1 MKKQKKSER
10 EILSILAK
18 EIHNSSGYIGGEIV
32 SRRKK
37 SLEYY
42 LGNPLGNEQEGRSQ
56 VVSNDVMDTVESL
69 MPSLMK
75 IFTSGDNVFA
85 CEGTGPEDEEMARQ
99 ASDYLNHI
107 FLKDNNGFKVL
118 YTAFKDALIQKNGI
132 LKVYWDDSQKTEREE
147 YTRLTEDEFTDLIE
161 NHEVSVTH
169 HTEYKEEI
177 TDDAGKEID
186 KINLHDVVIHRTK
199 LYGKVRIDPVPP
211 EEFLIERRCKDI
223 DSANFVAHRVNKTKS
238 ELVEMGYDPDL
249 VYSLPTGNSENF
261 SEDVFVRHQNIDFGS
276 GESSGDKSTD
286 TVLIH
291 ECYIRMDADGDG
303 KAELLKVCVAGD
315 GKKLLDVME
324 VDTIPF
330 ISMTPVIMPH
340 RFHGRSIAEL
350 VEDIQLIKSTVMRQ
364 MLDNMYLT
372 NNNRVAIQDGQ
383 VAMDDLLTNRP
394 GGIVRT
400 KQPPQNVMMPIQAQ
414 PITEQAS
421 GMLSYLDSV
430 KESRTGVS
438 KTSQGLNAD
447 SLNNKTATG
456 MNQVLTQSQMRM
468 ELIARIFAETGVKD
482 LALKIF
488 ELICKYQQK
497 EKIVRIRGKYIP
509 MRPYEWKDRVNVT
522 IHVGLGTGSKEQ
534 QLILI
539 NAILE
544 RQMQAINLQQ
554 NVFGPMVNLRNIYN
568 SLKKMVENAGLN
580 SIEPFFMDPDVG
592 QAQMPQLPPKPPTEF
607 EKVTLAQV
615 QGENQRAQLKAET
628 EVKRIEAMMRQH
640 LLDFELKIKEIELK
654 YGSKIDELEL
664 KRRSML
670 EQEDLKS
677 SGNLMKEIVK
687 GQDQFFNT
695 QQQINGQQGKTSKGR
710 QESRAAPKRS
720 PA

>member
-1 MKKQKKSER
+1 MKSKQ
-10 EILSILAK
+10 EILSVLNR
-18 EIHNSSGYIGGEIV
+18 EINNASGFIGGELV
-32 SRRKK
+32 ARRKK

-42 LGNPLGNEQEGRSQ
+42 LGMPLGNEQEGRSQ
-56 VVSNDVMDTVESL
+56 VISNDVLDTVESL
-69 MPSLMK
+69 MPSLMR
-75 IFTSGDNVFA
+75 IFTAGDNVFN
-85 CEGTGPEDEEMARQ
+85 CEGVGPEDDEMARQ
-99 ASDYLNHI
+99 CSDYLNYI
-107 FLKDNNGFKVL
+107 FYKENKGFVAL
-118 YTAFKDALIQKNGI
+118 YSAFKDALIQKNGI
-132 LKVYWDDSQKTEREE
+132 LKIYWDDSNKTEREE
-147 YTRLTEDEFTDLIE
+147 YTRLTDDEFADLISDP
-161 NHEVSVTH
+161 EVKVKN
-169 HTEYKEEI
+169 HTEFEEPI
-177 TDDAGKEID
+177 LDEDGKELD
-186 KINLHDVVIHRTK
+186 KANYHDCVIERTR
-199 LYGKVRIDPVPP
+199 LYGQVKIEPVPP

-223 DSANFVAHRVNKTKS
+223 ESANFVCHRTNKTRS
-238 ELVEMGYDPDL
+238 ELVEMGYDKDL
-249 VYSLPTGNSENF
+249 VEGLPTGDSDYTR
-261 SEDVFVRHQNIDFGS
+261 EDKFVRHQNIDFSHGLQD
-276 GESSGDKSTD
+276 GDKSSSD
-286 TVLIH
+286 ILIH
-291 ECYIRMDADGDG
+291 ECYIRMDVNEDG
-303 KAELLKVCVAGD
+303 KSELVKFLLAGD
-315 GKKLLDVME
+315 GTHTILDMEE

-330 ISMTPVIMPH
+330 VSMTPVIMPH
-340 RFHGRSIAEL
+340 RFHGRSVSEL

-414 PITEQAS
+414 PITEQATT
-421 GMLSYLDSV
+421 MLGYLDSV
-430 KESRTGVS
+430 KESRTGI
-438 KTSQGLNAD
+438 TRQSQGLDANT
-447 SLNNKTATG
+447 LNKTATG
-456 MNQVLTQSQMRM
+456 QNQILTQSQMRM
-468 ELIARIFAETGVKD
+468 ELIARIFAETGIKD
-482 LALKIF
+482 LALKMF
-488 ELICKYQQK
+488 ELVCKYQQK

-522 IHVGLGTGSKEQ
+522 VQVGLGTGSKEQ
-534 QLILI
+534 QLILL

-554 NVFGPMVNLRNIYN
+554 NAFGPMVNLRNIYN
-568 SLKKMVENAGLN
+568 TLKKLVENAGLN
-580 SIEPFFMDPDVG
+580 GVEPFFMDPDVG
-592 QAQMPQLPPKPPTEF
+592 AAQMPQLPPKPPSEF

-628 EVKRIEAMMRQH
+628 EVKRIEAQMRQN

-695 QQQINGQQGKTSKGR
+695 QQQIDGQQGKTSKGR
-710 QESRAAPKRS
+710 QES
-720 PA
+720 

>member
-1 MKKQKKSER
+1 MKKQKKSEQ

-32 SRRKK
+32 ARRKK

-85 CEGTGPEDEEMARQ
+85 CEGVGPEDEEMARQ
-99 ASDYLNHI
+99 ASDYINHI
-107 FLKDNNGFKVL
+107 FLKENNGFTSL

-132 LKVYWDDSQKTEREE
+132 LKVYWDDSSKTEREE
-147 YTRLTEDEFTDLIE
+147 YTRLTDDEFTDLVE
-161 NHEVSVTH
+161 DSEVSVTH
-169 HTEYKEEI
+169 HSEYKESI
-177 TDDAGKEID
+177 TDDRGKEID
-186 KINLHDVVIHRTK
+186 KVTLHDVVIHRTK
-199 LYGKVRIDPVPP
+199 LYGRVRIDPVPP

-223 DSANFVAHRVNKTKS
+223 DSANFVAHRVNKTKT
-238 ELVEMGYDPDL
+238 ELIEMGYHPDV
-249 VYSLPTGNSENF
+249 VYSLPTGDGETY
-261 SEDVFVRHQNIDFGS
+261 SEDKYVRHQNIDFGK

-286 TVLIH
+286 MVLIH

-303 KAELLKVCVAGD
+303 RAELLKVCVAGD

-482 LALKIF
+482 LALKMF
-488 ELICKYQQK
+488 ELVCKYQQK

-554 NVFGPMVNLRNIYN
+554 NVYGPMVNLRNIYN
-568 SLKKMVENAGLN
+568 SLKKLVENAGLN

-592 QAQMPQLPPKPPTEF
+592 ASQMPQLPPKPPSEF

-615 QGENQRAQLKAET
+615 QGENQRAQLKSQVE
-628 EVKRIEAMMRQH
+628 EKRIEAGMRQE
-640 LLDFELKIKEIELK
+640 LLEFELKIKELELQ
-654 YGSKIDELEL
+654 YGTKIDELEL

-670 EQEDLKS
+670 EQTDMQKS
-677 SGNLMKEIVK
+677 GDLMKEIIK
-687 GQDQFFNT
+687 GQQQFFNGK
-695 QQQINGQQGKTSKGR
+695 GQTNTPGETSR
-710 QESRAAPKRS
+710 SAPKRS
-720 PA
+720 PAKTGV

>member
-1 MKKQKKSER
+1 MKSKQ
-10 EILSILAK
+10 EILSVLNR
-18 EIHNSSGYIGGEIV
+18 EISNASGFIGGELV
-32 SRRKK
+32 ARRKK

-42 LGNPLGNEQEGRSQ
+42 LGMPLGNEQEGRSQ
-56 VVSNDVMDTVESL
+56 VISNDVLDT
-69 MPSLMK
+69 
-75 IFTSGDNVFA
+75 
-85 CEGTGPEDEEMARQ
+85 EGVGPEDDEMARQ
-99 ASDYLNHI
+99 CSDYLNYI
-107 FLKDNNGFKVL
+107 FYKENKGFVAL
-118 YTAFKDALIQKNGI
+118 YSAFKDALIQKNGI
-132 LKVYWDDSQKTEREE
+132 LKIYWDDSNKTEREE
-147 YTRLTEDEFTDLIE
+147 YTRLTDDEFADLISDP
-161 NHEVSVTH
+161 EVKVKN
-169 HTEYKEEI
+169 HTEFEEPI
-177 TDDAGKEID
+177 LDEDGKELD
-186 KINLHDVVIHRTK
+186 KANYHDCVIERTR
-199 LYGKVRIDPVPP
+199 LYGQVKIEPVPP

-223 DSANFVAHRVNKTKS
+223 ESANFVCHRTNKTRS
-238 ELVEMGYDPDL
+238 ELVEMGYDKDL
-249 VYSLPTGNSENF
+249 VEGLPTGDSDYTR
-261 SEDVFVRHQNIDFGS
+261 EDKFVRHQNIDFSHGLQD
-276 GESSGDKSTD
+276 GDKSSSD
-286 TVLIH
+286 ILIH
-291 ECYIRMDADGDG
+291 ECYVRMDVNEDG
-303 KAELLKVCVAGD
+303 KSELAKFLLAGD
-315 GKKLLDVME
+315 GTHTILDMEE

-330 ISMTPVIMPH
+330 VSMTPVIMPH
-340 RFHGRSIAEL
+340 RFHGRSVSEL

-414 PITEQAS
+414 PITEQATT
-421 GMLSYLDSV
+421 MLGYLDSV
-430 KESRTGVS
+430 KESRTGI
-438 KTSQGLNAD
+438 TRQSQGLDANT
-447 SLNNKTATG
+447 LNKTATG
-456 MNQVLTQSQMRM
+456 QNQILTQSQMRM
-468 ELIARIFAETGVKD
+468 ELIARIFAETGIKD
-482 LALKIF
+482 LALKMF
-488 ELICKYQQK
+488 ELVCKYQQK

-522 IHVGLGTGSKEQ
+522 VQVGLGTGSKEQ
-534 QLILI
+534 QLILL

-554 NVFGPMVNLRNIYN
+554 NAFGPMVNLRNIYN
-568 SLKKMVENAGLN
+568 TLKKLVENAGLN
-580 SIEPFFMDPDVG
+580 GVEPFFMDPEVG
-592 QAQMPQLPPKPPTEF
+592 QAQMPELPPKPPSEF

-628 EVKRIEAMMRQH
+628 EVKRIEAQMRQN

-654 YGSKIDELEL
+654 YGSKIDEQEL

-695 QQQINGQQGKTSKGR
+695 KQQIDGQQGKASQGG
-710 QESRAAPKRS
+710 QASRAAPKRS

>member
-85 CEGTGPEDEEMARQ
+85 CEGVGPEDEEMARQ

-132 LKVYWDDSQKTEREE
+132 LKVYWDDSDKTEREE
-147 YTRLTEDEFTDLIE
+147 YTRLTDDEFSDLVS
-161 NHEVSVTH
+161 NAEVTVKN
-169 HTEYKEEI
+169 HTEYEDPI
-177 TDDAGKEID
+177 TDEKGKEID
-186 KINLHDVVIHRTK
+186 KIPLHDVVIHRTK
-199 LYGKVRIDPVPP
+199 YYGRVRIDPVPP

-249 VYSLPTGNSENF
+249 VYSLPTGDGETY
-261 SEDVFVRHQNIDFGS
+261 SEDKFVRHQNIDFGR
-276 GESSGDKSTD
+276 GESTGDKSTD
-286 TVLIH
+286 MVLIH

-303 KAELLKVCVAGD
+303 VAELIKACVAGD
-315 GKKLLDVME
+315 GKKLLDVTE

-394 GGIVRT
+394 GGVVRT

-497 EKIVRIRGKYIP
+497 EKIVRIRGRYIP

-592 QAQMPQLPPKPPTEF
+592 AAQMPQLPPKPPTEF

-628 EVKRIEAMMRQH
+628 EVKRIEAQMRQN

-695 QQQINGQQGKTSKGR
+695 KQQINGQQGTTSQGR

>member
-1 MKKQKKSER
+1 MKKSKQ
-10 EILSILAK
+10 EILSVLSR
-18 EIHNSSGYIGGEIV
+18 EIHNASGYIGGELV
-32 SRRKK
+32 ARRKK

-42 LGNPLGNEQEGRSQ
+42 LGMPLGNEQEGRSQ

-75 IFTSGDNVFA
+75 IFTSGDNVFQ
-85 CEGTGPEDEEMARQ
+85 CEGVGPEDEEMARQ
-99 ASDYLNHI
+99 ASDYINHV
-107 FLKDNNGFKVL
+107 FLKENNGFTAL
-118 YTAFKDALIQKNGI
+118 YCAFKDALIQKNGI
-132 LKVYWDDSQKTEREE
+132 LKVYWVSANKTEREE
-147 YTRLTEDEFTDLIE
+147 YTRLTDDEFNDLVSDSQVE
-161 NHEVSVTH
+161 VKNHS
-169 HTEYKEEI
+169 EYEESI
-177 TDDAGKEID
+177 TDDRGQEID
-186 KINLHDVVIHRTK
+186 KVTLHDVVIHRTS
-199 LYGKVRIDPVPP
+199 LYGGVKIEPVPP
-211 EEFLIERRCKDI
+211 EEFLIERRCKDLH
-223 DSANFVAHRVNKTKS
+223 SANFVCHRTNKTKT
-238 ELVEMGYDPDL
+238 ELVEMGFDPD
-249 VYSLPTGNSENF
+249 VVEGLPTGDPDF
-261 SEDVFVRHQNIDFGS
+261 YTEDKFVRHQNVDFS
-276 GESSGDKSTD
+276 HGDNTGDTSTED
-286 TVLIH
+286 VLIH
-291 ECYIRMDADGDG
+291 ECYVKMDLDDDG
-303 KAELLKVCVAGD
+303 KAELVKIIVAGD
-315 GKKLLDVME
+315 GKHLLDIE
-324 VDTIPF
+324 EIDTIPF

-421 GMLSYLDSV
+421 GMLAYLDAV
-430 KESRTGVS
+430 KETRTGVS
-438 KTSQGLNAD
+438 RTSQGLNSD

-488 ELICKYQQK
+488 ELVCKYQNK

-522 IHVGLGTGSKEQ
+522 VHVGLGSGSKEQ
-534 QLILI
+534 QLIMV

-554 NVFGPMVNLRNIYN
+554 NVYGPMVNLRNIYN
-568 SLKKMVENAGLN
+568 SLKKLVENAGLN
-580 SIEPFFMDPDVG
+580 NVEPFFMDPDVG
-592 QAQMPQLPPKPPTEF
+592 ASQMPPLPPKPPTEF

-628 EVKRIEAMMRQH
+628 EVKRIESTMRES
-640 LLDFELKIKEIELK
+640 LLDFELKIKELELQ

-670 EQEDLKS
+670 EQTDLSKS
-677 SGNLMKEIVK
+677 GDLMKEIIK
-687 GQDQFFNT
+687 GQGQFFN
-695 QQQINGQQGKTSKGR
+695 GQRQTNTEG
-710 QESRAAPKRS
+710 QESRTTPQRS
-720 PA
+720 PSKNSI

>member
-107 FLKDNNGFKVL
+107 FLKENNGFKVL

-132 LKVYWDDSQKTEREE
+132 LKVYWDDSDKTEREE
-147 YTRLTEDEFTDLIE
+147 YTRLTDDEFNDLVSDA
-161 NHEVSVTH
+161 EVKVKN
-169 HTEYKEEI
+169 HTEYEDPI
-177 TDDAGKEID
+177 TDEKGKEID
-186 KINLHDVVIHRTK
+186 NIPLHDVVIHRTK
-199 LYGKVRIDPVPP
+199 YYGRVRIDPVPP

-315 GKKLLDVME
+315 GKKLLDATE

-414 PITEQAS
+414 PITDQATT
-421 GMLSYLDSV
+421 MLGYLDSV
-430 KESRTGVS
+430 KESRTGI
-438 KTSQGLNAD
+438 TRQSQGLDANT
-447 SLNNKTATG
+447 LNKTATG
-456 MNQVLTQSQMRM
+456 QNQILTQSQMRM

-482 LALKIF
+482 LALKMF
-488 ELICKYQQK
+488 ELVCKYQQK

-522 IHVGLGTGSKEQ
+522 VQVGLGTGSKEQ
-534 QLILI
+534 QLILL

-554 NVFGPMVNLRNIYN
+554 NAFGPMVNLRNIYN
-568 SLKKMVENAGLN
+568 TLKKLIENAGLN
-580 SIEPFFMDPDVG
+580 GVEPYFMDPDVG
-592 QAQMPQLPPKPPTEF
+592 AAQMPQLPPKPPTEF

-615 QGENQRAQLKAET
+615 QGENQRATLKAEV
-628 EVKRIEAMMRQH
+628 EIKRIEGQMRQN

-670 EQEDLKS
+670 EQEDLKK
-677 SGNLMKEIVK
+677 SGDLMKEIVK
-687 GQDQFFNT
+687 GQQQFFNEDNT
-695 QQQINGQQGKTSKGR
+695 NGQGQTNTPG
-710 QESRAAPKRS
+710 QASRTAPK
-720 PA
+720 

>member
-1 MKKQKKSER
+1 MKKSQQ
-10 EILSILAK
+10 EILSILAR
-18 EIHNSSGYIGGEIV
+18 EIHSSSGYIGGELV

-42 LGNPLGNEQEGRSQ
+42 LGMPLGNEQEGRSQ

-75 IFTSGDNVFA
+75 IFTSGDNVFS
-85 CEGTGPEDEEMARQ
+85 CEGVGPEDEEMARQ

-107 FLKDNNGFKVL
+107 FLKENNGFTAL

-132 LKVYWDDSQKTEREE
+132 LKVYWDDSSKTEREE
-147 YTRLTEDEFTDLIE
+147 YTRLTDDEFTDLVE
-161 NHEVSVTH
+161 DSEVSVTH
-169 HTEYKEEI
+169 HSEYKEPI
-177 TDDAGKEID
+177 TDDRGKEID
-186 KINLHDVVIHRTK
+186 KVSLHDVVIHRTK
-199 LYGKVRIDPVPP
+199 LYGRVRIDPVPP

-223 DSANFVAHRVNKTKS
+223 DSANFVAHRVNKTKT
-238 ELVEMGYDPDL
+238 ELIEMGYHPDV
-249 VYSLPTGNSENF
+249 VYSLPTGDGETY
-261 SEDVFVRHQNIDFGS
+261 SEDKFVRHQNIDFGR
-276 GESSGDKSTD
+276 GESTGDKSTD
-286 TVLIH
+286 MVLIH

-303 KAELLKVCVAGD
+303 RAELIKACVAGD
-315 GKKLLDVME
+315 GKKLLDVTE

-414 PITEQAS
+414 PITDQATT
-421 GMLSYLDSV
+421 MLGYLDSV
-430 KESRTGVS
+430 KESRTGI
-438 KTSQGLNAD
+438 TRQSQGLDANT
-447 SLNNKTATG
+447 LNKTATG
-456 MNQVLTQSQMRM
+456 QNQILTQSQMRM

-482 LALKIF
+482 LALKMF
-488 ELICKYQQK
+488 ELVCKYQQK

-522 IHVGLGTGSKEQ
+522 VQVGLGTGSKEQ
-534 QLILI
+534 QLILL

-554 NVFGPMVNLRNIYN
+554 NAFGPMVNLRNIYN
-568 SLKKMVENAGLN
+568 TLKKLIENAGLN
-580 SIEPFFMDPDVG
+580 GVEPYFMDPDVG
-592 QAQMPQLPPKPPTEF
+592 AAQMPQLPPKPPTEF

-615 QGENQRAQLKAET
+615 QGENQRATLKAEV
-628 EVKRIEAMMRQH
+628 EIKRIEGQMRQN

-670 EQEDLKS
+670 EQEDLKK
-677 SGNLMKEIVK
+677 SGDLMKEIVK
-687 GQDQFFNT
+687 GQQQFFNEDN
-695 QQQINGQQGKTSKGR
+695 INGQGQTNTPG
-710 QESRAAPKRS
+710 QASRTAPK
-720 PA
+720 

>member
-1 MKKQKKSER
+1 MKKSKQ
-10 EILSILAK
+10 EILSVLSR
-18 EIHNSSGYIGGEIV
+18 EIHNASGYIGGELV
-32 SRRKK
+32 ARRKK

-42 LGNPLGNEQEGRSQ
+42 LGMPLGNEQEGRSQ

-75 IFTSGDNVFA
+75 IFTSGDNVFQ
-85 CEGTGPEDEEMARQ
+85 CEGVGPEDEEMARQ
-99 ASDYLNHI
+99 AYDYINHV
-107 FLKDNNGFKVL
+107 FLKENNGFTAL
-118 YTAFKDALIQKNGI
+118 YCAFKDALIQKNGI
-132 LKVYWDDSQKTEREE
+132 LKVYWDSANKTEREE
-147 YTRLTEDEFTDLIE
+147 YTRLTDDEFNDLVSDSQIE
-161 NHEVSVTH
+161 VKNHS
-169 HTEYKEEI
+169 EYEESI
-177 TDDAGKEID
+177 TDDRGQEID
-186 KINLHDVVIHRTK
+186 KVTLHDVVIHRTS
-199 LYGKVRIDPVPP
+199 LYGGVKIEPVPP
-211 EEFLIERRCKDI
+211 EEFLIERRCKDLH
-223 DSANFVAHRVNKTKS
+223 SANFVCHRTNKTKT
-238 ELVEMGYDPDL
+238 ELVEMGFDPD
-249 VYSLPTGNSENF
+249 VVEGLPTGDPDF
-261 SEDVFVRHQNIDFGS
+261 YTEDKFVRHQNVDFS
-276 GESSGDKSTD
+276 HGDNTGDTSTED
-286 TVLIH
+286 VLIH
-291 ECYIRMDADGDG
+291 ECYVKMDLDDDG
-303 KAELLKVCVAGD
+303 KAELVKIIVAGD
-315 GKKLLDVME
+315 GKHLLDIE
-324 VDTIPF
+324 EIDTIPF

-421 GMLSYLDSV
+421 GMLAYLDAV
-430 KESRTGVS
+430 KETRTGVS
-438 KTSQGLNAD
+438 RTSQGLNSD

-488 ELICKYQQK
+488 ELVCKYQNK
-497 EKIVRIRGKYIP
+497 EKIVRIIGKYIP

-522 IHVGLGTGSKEQ
+522 VHVGLGSGSKEQ
-534 QLILI
+534 QLIMV

-554 NVFGPMVNLRNIYN
+554 NVYGPMVNLRNIYN
-568 SLKKMVENAGLN
+568 SLKKLVENAGLN
-580 SIEPFFMDPDVG
+580 NVEPFFMDPDVG
-592 QAQMPQLPPKPPTEF
+592 VSQMPPLPPKPPTEF

-628 EVKRIEAMMRQH
+628 EIKRIESTMRES
-640 LLDFELKIKEIELK
+640 LLDFELKIKELELQ

-670 EQEDLKS
+670 EQTDLSKS
-677 SGNLMKEIVK
+677 GDLMKEIIK
-687 GQDQFFNT
+687 GQGQFFN
-695 QQQINGQQGKTSKGR
+695 GQRQTNTEG
-710 QESRAAPKRS
+710 QESRTTPQRS
-720 PA
+720 PSKNSI

>member
-1 MKKQKKSER
+1 MKKSKQ
-10 EILSILAK
+10 EILSVLSK
-18 EIHNSSGYIGGEIV
+18 EIHNASGYIGGELV
-32 SRRKK
+32 ARRKK

-42 LGNPLGNEQEGRSQ
+42 LGMPLGNEQEGRSQ

-75 IFTSGDNVFA
+75 IFTSGDNVFQ
-85 CEGTGPEDEEMARQ
+85 CEGVGPEDEEMARQ
-99 ASDYLNHI
+99 ASDYINHI
-107 FLKDNNGFKVL
+107 FLKENNGFVSL
-118 YTAFKDALIQKNGI
+118 YCAFKDALIQKNGI
-132 LKVYWDDSQKTEREE
+132 LKVYWDNSNKTEREE
-147 YTRLTEDEFTDLIE
+147 YTRLTDDEFNDLVSDSQVE
-161 NHEVSVTH
+161 VKNHS
-169 HTEYKEEI
+169 EYEESI
-177 TDDAGKEID
+177 TDDRGQEID
-186 KINLHDVVIHRTK
+186 KVTLHDVVIHRTS
-199 LYGKVRIDPVPP
+199 LYGGVKIEPVPP
-211 EEFLIERRCKDI
+211 EEFLIERRCKDLH
-223 DSANFVAHRVNKTKS
+223 SANFVCHRTNKTKT
-238 ELVEMGYDPDL
+238 ELVEMGFDPEI
-249 VYSLPTGNSENF
+249 VEELPTGDPDF
-261 SEDVFVRHQNIDFGS
+261 YTEDKFVRHQNVDFS
-276 GESSGDKSTD
+276 HADNTGDKTTED
-286 TVLIH
+286 VLIH
-291 ECYIRMDADGDG
+291 ECYIKMDLNGDG
-303 KAELLKVCVAGD
+303 KAELVKIIVAGD
-315 GKKLLDVME
+315 GKQLLDIE
-324 VDTIPF
+324 EIDTIPF

-383 VAMDDLLTNRP
+383 VSMDDLLTNRP

-421 GMLSYLDSV
+421 GMLAYLDAV
-430 KESRTGVS
+430 KETRTGVS
-438 KTSQGLNAD
+438 KTSQGLNSD

-488 ELICKYQQK
+488 ELVCKYQNK
-497 EKIVRIRGKYIP
+497 EKIVRIRGKYVP

-522 IHVGLGTGSKEQ
+522 VHVGLGSGSKEQ
-534 QLILI
+534 QLIMV

-554 NVFGPMVNLRNIYN
+554 NVYGPMVNLRNIYN
-568 SLKKMVENAGLN
+568 SLKKLVENAGLN
-580 SIEPFFMDPDVG
+580 SVEPFFMDPDVG
-592 QAQMPQLPPKPPTEF
+592 ASQMPPLPPKPPTEF

-615 QGENQRAQLKAET
+615 QGENQRAQLKANT
-628 EVKRIEAMMRQH
+628 EVKRIESTMREA
-640 LLDFELKIKEIELK
+640 LLDFELKIKELELQ

-670 EQEDLKS
+670 EQTDLQKS
-677 SGNLMKEIVK
+677 GDLMKEIVR
-687 GQDQFFNT
+687 GQKQFFN
-695 QQQINGQQGKTSKGR
+695 GQNKTNTDG
-710 QESRAAPKRS
+710 QESTTAPERS
-720 PA
+720 PSKNSI

>member
-1 MKKQKKSER
+1 MKKQKKSEQ

-32 SRRKK
+32 ARRKK

-85 CEGTGPEDEEMARQ
+85 CEGVGPEDEEMARQ

-107 FLKDNNGFKVL
+107 FLKENNGFTAL

-132 LKVYWDDSQKTEREE
+132 LKVYWDDSSKTEREE
-147 YTRLTEDEFTDLIE
+147 YTRLTDDEFTDLVE
-161 NHEVSVTH
+161 DQEVSVTH
-169 HTEYKEEI
+169 HSEYKEPI
-177 TDDAGKEID
+177 TDDRGKEID
-186 KINLHDVVIHRTK
+186 KVTLHDVVIHRTK
-199 LYGKVRIDPVPP
+199 LYGRVRIDPVPP

-223 DSANFVAHRVNKTKS
+223 DSANFVAHRVNKTKT
-238 ELVEMGYDPDL
+238 ELIEMGYHPDV
-249 VYSLPTGNSENF
+249 VYSLPTGDGETY
-261 SEDVFVRHQNIDFGS
+261 SEDKFVRHQNIDFGR
-276 GESSGDKSTD
+276 GESTGDKSTD
-286 TVLIH
+286 MVLIH
-291 ECYIRMDADGDG
+291 ECYIKMDANGDG
-303 KAELLKVCVAGD
+303 VAELLKVCVAGD
-315 GKKLLDVME
+315 GKKLLDVEE

-421 GMLSYLDSV
+421 GMLGYLDSV

-447 SLNNKTATG
+447 ALNNKTATG

-482 LALKIF
+482 LALKMF
-488 ELICKYQQK
+488 ELVCKYQQK

-534 QLILI
+534 QLILL

-568 SLKKMVENAGLN
+568 SLKKLVENAGLN

-592 QAQMPQLPPKPPTEF
+592 AAQMPQLPPKPPTEF

-615 QGENQRAQLKAET
+615 QGENQRAQLKAQVE
-628 EVKRIEAMMRQH
+628 EKRIEAQMRQE
-640 LLDFELKIKEIELK
+640 LLEFELKIKEIELQ
-654 YGSKIDELEL
+654 YGTKIDELEL

-670 EQEDLKS
+670 EQSDLQKS
-677 SGNLMKEIVK
+677 GDLMKEIIK
-687 GQDQFFNT
+687 GQQQFFNGK
-695 QQQINGQQGKTSKGR
+695 GQTNTPGETSR
-710 QESRAAPKRS
+710 SAPKRS
-720 PA
+720 PAKTGV

>member
-1 MKKQKKSER
+1 MKKQKKSEQ

-32 SRRKK
+32 ARRKK

-75 IFTSGDNVFA
+75 IFTSGDNVFS
-85 CEGTGPEDEEMARQ
+85 CEGVGPEDEEMARQ
-99 ASDYLNHI
+99 ASDYLNHV
-107 FLKDNNGFKVL
+107 FLKDNNGFTAL

-132 LKVYWDDSQKTEREE
+132 LKVYWDDSQKVEREE
-147 YTRLTEDEFTDLIE
+147 YTRLTDDEFNDLVSDVQVKVSNHTD
-161 NHEVSVTH
+161 
-169 HTEYKEEI
+169 YKEPI

-186 KINLHDVVIHRTK
+186 KVTLHDVVIHRTK
-199 LYGKVRIDPVPP
+199 LYGQVKIEPVPP
-211 EEFLIERRCKDI
+211 EEFLIERRCKSI
-223 DSANFVAHRVNKTKS
+223 DTANFVAHRVNKTKT

-249 VYSLPTGNSENF
+249 VYSLPTGDGETY
-261 SEDVFVRHQNIDFGS
+261 SEDKYVRHQNIDFGK

-286 TVLIH
+286 MVLIH

-303 KAELLKVCVAGD
+303 RAELLKVCVAGD

-421 GMLSYLDSV
+421 GMLGYLDSV

-447 SLNNKTATG
+447 ALNNKTATG
-456 MNQVLTQSQMRM
+456 QNQMLTQSQMRM

-482 LALKIF
+482 LAVKMF

-534 QLILI
+534 QLILV

-554 NVFGPMVNLRNIYN
+554 NVYGPMVNLRNIYN
-568 SLKKMVENAGLN
+568 SLKKLVENAGLN

-592 QAQMPQLPPKPPTEF
+592 AAQMPQLPPKPPTEF

-615 QGENQRAQLKAET
+615 QGENQRAQLKAQVE
-628 EVKRIEAMMRQH
+628 EKRIEAQMRQE
-640 LLDFELKIKEIELK
+640 LLEFELKIKEIELQ
-654 YGSKIDELEL
+654 YGTKIDELEL

-670 EQEDLKS
+670 EQTDLQKS
-677 SGNLMKEIVK
+677 GDLMKEIIK
-687 GQDQFFNT
+687 GQQQFFNGK
-695 QQQINGQQGKTSKGR
+695 GQTNTPGETSR
-710 QESRAAPKRS
+710 SAPKRS
-720 PA
+720 PAKTGV